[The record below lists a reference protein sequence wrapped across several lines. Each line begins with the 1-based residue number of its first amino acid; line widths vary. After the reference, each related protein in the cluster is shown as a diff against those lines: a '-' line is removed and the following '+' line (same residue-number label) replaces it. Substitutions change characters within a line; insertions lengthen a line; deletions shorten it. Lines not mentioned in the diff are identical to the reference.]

1 MQSSV
6 TDRKLSWTMLFGSP
20 FLVVLSFLAARG
32 IMLAFSG
39 QRGSGLTDGSG
50 EIGIIRARDAC
61 TVCSSI
67 SLSTCP
73 VHDEILDLYVGTFLR
88 LEKELEG
95 ILDRV

>member
-1 MQSSV
+1 
-6 TDRKLSWTMLFGSP
+6 
-20 FLVVLSFLAARG
+20 
-32 IMLAFSG
+32 MLAFSG
-39 QRGSGLTDGSG
+39 QRASGLTDGSG
-50 EIGIIRARDAC
+50 EIGIIRAWDAC
-61 TVCSSI
+61 PVCSSI